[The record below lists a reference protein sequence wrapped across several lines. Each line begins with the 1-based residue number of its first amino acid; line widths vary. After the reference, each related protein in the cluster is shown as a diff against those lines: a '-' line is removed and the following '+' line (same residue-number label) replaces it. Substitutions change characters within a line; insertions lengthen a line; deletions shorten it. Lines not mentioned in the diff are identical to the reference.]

1 MSRTIVVI
9 GALDT
14 KGAEFAFVKAAIQDR
29 GHKAFV
35 VNTGIMGEPPFEP
48 EVAASRV
55 ADAGGTPLNE
65 LRRNA
70 DRGEAIST
78 MTRGAAVISK
88 ELQEQGIVDGVLGM
102 GGSAGT
108 VIATAAMRV
117 LPVGI
122 PKVMVSTIA
131 SADTSP
137 YVGTRDIVMIHS
149 VVDVAG
155 INRISAQI
163 YANAVGA
170 VVGMVETALPEIAVK
185 PLIAASMFG
194 NTTELV
200 DQCRTVLEA
209 KGYEVLVFHATGTGG
224 RTMENLI
231 ADGYFSAVLD
241 VTTTELADEV
251 VGGVLSA
258 GPDRLNS
265 AAALNLPQVIVPGC
279 VDMVNFWAKNTV
291 PEKYSHRLFYEWNP
305 NVTLMRTTPKENE
318 EIGRILAEKANQSE
332 GAVSIFLPLKGVSQL
347 DSPGG
352 EFWWPEA
359 NEALFEAIKTHA
371 GQEIEVTELDANI
384 NDQAFADAVTS
395 KLLTFLQKQ

>member
-1 MSRTIVVI
+1 MSKNIIVI

-14 KGAEFAFVKAAIQDR
+14 KGAEFAFVKAAVQDR
-29 GHKAFV
+29 GHKAIV
-35 VNTGIMGEPPFEP
+35 INTGIMGDPPFEP
-48 EVAASRV
+48 EVSASRV
-55 ADAGGTPLNE
+55 AEAGGTSLE
-65 LRRNA
+65 DLRKKA
-70 DRGEAIST
+70 DRGEAITT
-78 MTRGAAVISK
+78 MTEGVVVVIK
-88 ELQEQGIVDGVLGM
+88 ELHEKGEVGGVLGM

-108 VIATAAMRV
+108 IIGTAAMRA
-117 LPVGI
+117 LPFGV
-122 PKVMVSTIA
+122 PKVMVSTLA

-137 YVGTRDIVMIHS
+137 YVGTRDVVMIHS

-155 INRISAQI
+155 INSISAQI

-200 DQCRTVLEA
+200 DQCREILET
-209 KGYEVLVFHATGTGG
+209 KGFEVLVFHATGTGG

-241 VTTTELADEV
+241 VTTTEWADEV

-258 GPDRLNS
+258 GPERLN
-265 AAALNLPQVIVPGC
+265 AAADLNIPQVIVPGC
-279 VDMVNFWAKNTV
+279 VDMANFWAINTV
-291 PEKYSHRLFYEWNP
+291 PEKYSDRRFYEWNS
-305 NVTLMRTTPKENE
+305 NVTLMRTTPEENK
-318 EIGRILAEKANQSE
+318 EIGRILAKKANRSE
-332 GAVSIFLPLKGVSQL
+332 GPVAIYLPLKGVSLL

-359 NEALFEAIKTHA
+359 DQALFDAIKEHA
-371 GQEIEVTELDANI
+371 RKEITVYELDNNI
-384 NDQAFADAVTS
+384 NDRAFAEAVTG
-395 KLLTFLQKQ
+395 KLLSFLGKE